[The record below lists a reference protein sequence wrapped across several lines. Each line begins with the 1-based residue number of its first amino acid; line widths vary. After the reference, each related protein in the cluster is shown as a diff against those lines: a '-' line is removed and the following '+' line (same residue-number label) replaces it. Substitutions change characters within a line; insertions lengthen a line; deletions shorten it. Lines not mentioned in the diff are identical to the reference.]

1 MSSETKKVY
10 HYLYNIKMFGD
21 CYTLTIDQVGEV
33 INPLVT
39 EEVIENMIEKV
50 EDELYDILK
59 NYLEKFD
66 VTLVNKQ
73 TLYLHLLCNMEVI
86 VENHLINGLICRFT
100 VQKDSSE
107 YIEIHISIDG
117 CITKVE
123 EKIW

>member
-1 MSSETKKVY
+1 MRDETKKVY

-21 CYTLTIDQVGEV
+21 CYTLTIDQEGEL
-33 INPLVT
+33 NPFVT
-39 EEVIENMIEKV
+39 EEVIENTIEKV
-50 EDELYDILK
+50 EDKLYSILK

-66 VTLVNKQ
+66 ITLINKQ
-73 TLYLHLLCNMEVI
+73 TLYLHLLCNMEFI

-100 VQKDSSE
+100 IQKDSAE
-107 YIEIHISIDG
+107 YIEIHISMDG

>member
-1 MSSETKKVY
+1 MSDATKKVY

-21 CYTLTIDQVGEV
+21 HYTLTVDQVGELLY
-33 INPLVT
+33 PFVT

-50 EDELYDILK
+50 EDELYSVLK

-100 VQKDSSE
+100 IQKDSAE
-107 YIEIHISIDG
+107 YIEIHISMNG

-123 EKIW
+123 EKLW

>member
-21 CYTLTIDQVGEV
+21 CYTLTIDQEGEL
-33 INPLVT
+33 NPFVT
-39 EEVIENMIEKV
+39 EEVIENTIEKV
-50 EDELYDILK
+50 EDELYSILK

-66 VTLVNKQ
+66 ITLINKQ

-100 VQKDSSE
+100 IQKDSAK
-107 YIEIHISIDG
+107 YIEIHISMDG

-123 EKIW
+123 EKLW

>member
-1 MSSETKKVY
+1 MCDETKKVY

-21 CYTLTIDQVGEV
+21 CYTLTIDQEGES
-33 INPLVT
+33 NPFVT
-39 EEVIENMIEKV
+39 EEVIENTIEKV
-50 EDELYDILK
+50 EDELYSILK

-66 VTLVNKQ
+66 VTLINKQ

-100 VQKDSSE
+100 IQKDSAE
-107 YIEIHISIDG
+107 YIEIHISMDG

-123 EKIW
+123 EKLW